1 MSELLQRIQR
11 QPAFQQLL
19 AKSRDDGPQA
29 GNSPLQLGLI
39 RSARLPLAAALAAAS
54 GRTVLLLTHRRD
66 RALAYFEELGFWAP
80 AMERLYFP
88 EPSSLFYE
96 NAPWSETARRE
107 RLAALARL
115 ALPGDAS
122 GSKANF
128 ITASARA
135 LMSRT
140 LAPAEFAA
148 AAQRLQRGARSQPA
162 ELAAQLAR
170 LGYEAAQNV
179 IAPGQFA
186 RRGGILDLWPMH
198 DELPARLEYFGDEL
212 DSLRRF
218 DPATQR
224 TINAIDELLI
234 PPAREFILGDV
245 LPEGLEARALTEFHI
260 PLLHPEP
267 AGLLDY
273 LPADALI
280 LVDDMD
286 ALREQISELETQ
298 ALQLRNENLEA
309 GTLTADYPAP
319 YLSLSELE
327 ELLSERGVIE
337 LGPTLPIEDAASV
350 SGMFRP
356 GPRFGGQL
364 KPMLDHVEHTLD
376 AGDEVLIVSRQTPR
390 LSDMWAER
398 NYGAGNLADP
408 QFAEGS
414 LAEGWSLEAAGAKE
428 PRLHL
433 LTDGEIF
440 GWERPQPRRQPR
452 AESQAPEAGYVD
464 LQNEELVVHIDHGIG
479 IFRGLV
485 EAKIEGNAREFLRVE
500 YAGGD
505 QLYVPVHQAD
515 RLSRYIGSRGET
527 PTLNRLGGQEWRTTK
542 SRVRRA
548 VEAIAEDL
556 LELYAKREMAQGHAF
571 PPDSPWQYEL
581 EASFPYVET
590 EDQLRVLAEVKQ
602 DMQNLRPMDRL
613 VCGDAGYGKT
623 EIALRAAFKAVMDGK
638 QVAMLVPTT
647 VLAQQHYETFRQR
660 LAAFPVRIEMLSRFR
675 DAKQQQ
681 DTIRKLAAG
690 EMDIVIGTHR
700 LVQADVK
707 FKDLGLVIIDEEQH
721 FGVAHKEHLKK
732 LRTEVDVL
740 TMTATPIPRTLYMA
754 LTGVRD
760 ISTISTP
767 PEERLP
773 IVTHVGPYSE
783 QLVRRAVLRELDRG
797 GQIFFVHNRV
807 HSIEAMRGHLQ
818 RVVPEVRIGVAHGQ
832 MAEGQ
837 LAARMNEFSGGEID
851 LLLTT
856 TIIESGLDIPNANT
870 LIVDRADAFGL
881 AQLYQLRGRVGRGA
895 QRAYAYFF
903 RHAENGLTDEG
914 RQRLE
919 TIAENTQH
927 GAGFS
932 VAMRDLEIRGAGDLL
947 GVRQH
952 GLIASVGF
960 HLYTRLLSK
969 AVDDIKRAGGFGAEA
984 GALSVTLYHP
994 LINVDLPIE
1003 VGIPANYVSDKAMRL
1018 KLYRRLADIHDV
1030 SEIEALKEEF
1040 RDRFGP
1046 PPAEVQNLLFQLQ
1059 VRVLAERTGLTTIN
1073 VENQQ
1078 LALRFPPPRKKE
1090 QPMEFSTLPAGT
1102 RTSKNTVWLGHL
1114 DSADWRTRLLSLLE
1128 ALVAQHALRAVV
1140 RQEQNERE

>member
-1 MSELLQRIQR
+1 MSDLLQRIQR
-11 QPAFQQLL
+11 QPAFQALL
-19 AKSRDDGPQA
+19 ARTRA
-29 GNSPLQLGLI
+29 ASPGQLGLI
-39 RSARLPLAAALAAAS
+39 RSARLPVAAAIAAA
-54 GRTVLLLTHRRD
+54 TQQPTLLLTHRRD
-66 RALAYFEELGFWAP
+66 RALAHFEELGFWAP
-80 AMERLYFP
+80 ALERMYFA

-107 RLAALARL
+107 RLGVLARL
-115 ALPGDAS
+115 ALPAENR
-122 GSKANF
+122 AVF

-140 LAPAEFAA
+140 LPPAQFAA
-148 AAQRLQRGARSQPA
+148 AARRLQRGARSQPA

-179 IAPGQFA
+179 VAPGQFA
-186 RRGGILDLWPMH
+186 RRGGILDLWPMQ

-218 DPATQR
+218 DAGTQR
-224 TINAIDELLI
+224 TIHAIDDLLI
-234 PPAREFILGDV
+234 PPAREYILNEP
-245 LPEGLEARALTEFHI
+245 LPEGLEARALNEFHI

-273 LPADALI
+273 LPADALV
-280 LVDDMD
+280 LVDDLD
-286 ALREQISELETQ
+286 ALRDQVSELETQ
-298 ALQLRNENLEA
+298 ALQLRQENLEA
-309 GTLTADYPAP
+309 GSLPAEYPAP
-319 YLSLSELE
+319 YLSLSELD
-327 ELLSERGVIE
+327 ELLAERGVIE
-337 LGPTLPIEDAASV
+337 LGPALALEDAGSI
-350 SGMFRP
+350 SGLFRT

-364 KPMLDHVEHTLD
+364 KPMLDQVERYLD

-398 NYGAGNLADP
+398 NYGAANLADP

-414 LAEGWSLEAAGAKE
+414 LAEGWSLESAKE

-452 AESQAPEAGYVD
+452 PESQAPETPYVD

-485 EAKIEGNAREFLRVE
+485 EAKIEGKTREFLRVE

-527 PTLNRLGGQEWRTTK
+527 PTLSRLGGQEWRTTK

-571 PPDSPWQYEL
+571 PPDTPWQHEL

-590 EDQLRVLAEVKQ
+590 DDQLRVLAEVKQ
-602 DMQNLRPMDRL
+602 DMQHTRPMDRL

-707 FKDLGLVIIDEEQH
+707 FKDLGLVIIDEEQR

-760 ISTISTP
+760 ISTINTP

-807 HSIEAMRGHLQ
+807 HSIDAMRSHLQ

-832 MAEGQ
+832 MAERE
-837 LAARMNEFSGGEID
+837 LAERMNEFSRGEID

-903 RHAENGLTDEG
+903 RHGQNGVTDEG

-952 GLIASVGF
+952 GLIAAVGF

-969 AVDDIKRAGGFGAEA
+969 AVDDIKRSGGFGAEA
-984 GALSVTLYHP
+984 GALNVTLYHP

-1003 VGIPANYVSDKAMRL
+1003 VGIPASYVSDKAMRL

-1030 SEIEALKEEF
+1030 SEIEALEEEF
-1040 RDRFGP
+1040 RDRFGL

-1059 VRVLAERTGLTTIN
+1059 VRVLAERTGLTAIN
-1073 VENQQ
+1073 VENKQ
-1078 LALRFPPPRKKE
+1078 LALRFPPPRKKD
-1090 QPMEFSTLPAGT
+1090 QPMEFPTLPVGT
-1102 RTSKNTVWLGHL
+1102 RTSKNTVWLAL
-1114 DSADWRTRLLSLLE
+1114 DNTVWRDRLIELLNILGE
-1128 ALVAQHALRAVV
+1128 TKNQSVSQLVD
-1140 RQEQNERE
+1140 

>member
-1 MSELLQRIQR
+1 MTEILQRIQR

-19 AKSRDDGPQA
+19 ANSRDG
-29 GNSPLQLGLI
+29 SPGQLGLI

-54 GRTVLLLTHRRD
+54 GRTTLLLSHRRD
-66 RALAYFEELGFWAP
+66 RALAHFEELGFWAP

-115 ALPGDAS
+115 ALPAES
-122 GSKANF
+122 GAVF

-140 LAPAEFAA
+140 LSPAEFGA
-148 AAQRLQRGARSQPA
+148 AAQRVQRGARSQPA

-179 IAPGQFA
+179 VAAGQFA

-224 TINAIDELLI
+224 TIHAIDDLLI
-234 PPAREFILGDV
+234 PPAREYLV
-245 LPEGLEARALTEFHI
+245 QELLPEGLEARALNEFHI

-273 LPADALI
+273 LPADALV
-280 LVDDMD
+280 LVDDLD
-286 ALREQISELETQ
+286 ALRDQVSELETQ
-298 ALQLRNENLEA
+298 ALQLRQENLEA
-309 GTLTADYPAP
+309 GSLAAEYPAP

-327 ELLSERGVIE
+327 ELLAERNTIE
-337 LGPTLPIEDAASV
+337 LGPALAIEDAHSI
-350 SGMFRP
+350 SGLFRP

-364 KPMLDHVEHTLD
+364 KPMLDQVERYLD

-414 LAEGWSLEAAGAKE
+414 LAEGWSLESAKE

-433 LTDGEIF
+433 LTDGEVF

-452 AESQAPEAGYVD
+452 PESQAPETPYVD

-485 EAKIEGNAREFLRVE
+485 EAKIEGKTREFLRVE

-527 PTLNRLGGQEWRTTK
+527 PTLSRLGGQEWRSTK

-556 LELYAKREMAQGHAF
+556 LELYAKREMAQGHAY
-571 PPDSPWQYEL
+571 PPDVPWQHEL

-602 DMQNLRPMDRL
+602 DMQNTRPMDRL

-707 FKDLGLVIIDEEQH
+707 FKDLGLVIIDEEQR

-760 ISTISTP
+760 ISTINTP

-807 HSIEAMRGHLQ
+807 HSIDAMRSHLQ

-832 MAEGQ
+832 MAERE
-837 LAARMNEFSGGEID
+837 LAERMNEFSRGEID

-903 RHAENGLTDEG
+903 RHAQNGMTDEG

-952 GLIASVGF
+952 GLIAAVGF

-969 AVDDIKRAGGFGAEA
+969 AVDDLKRVGGFGAEA
-984 GALSVTLYHP
+984 GAVHITLYHP

-1003 VGIPANYVSDKAMRL
+1003 VGIPASYVNDKAMRL
-1018 KLYRRLADIHDV
+1018 KLYRRLADIHDA
-1030 SEIEALKEEF
+1030 SEIEALEEEF

-1046 PPAEVQNLLFQLQ
+1046 PPAEVQNLLFQLH
-1059 VRVLAERTGLTTIN
+1059 VRVLAERTGLTAIN
-1073 VENQQ
+1073 VENKQ
-1078 LALRFPPPRKKE
+1078 LALRFPPPRKKD
-1090 QPMEFSTLPAGT
+1090 QPMEFTTLPAGT
-1102 RTSKNTVWLGHL
+1102 RTSKNTVWLSGL
-1114 DSADWRTRLLSLLE
+1114 EGVDWRQRLLSLLE
-1128 ALVAQHALRAVV
+1128 ALVELNAQKAGAPLPA
-1140 RQEQNERE
+1140 EAE